1 MSNGAHGVC
10 AGSSVVQIGK
20 WDVDE
25 AEEGKKKS
33 RPSFDDLLDC
43 LWVCDYTARSTLLER
58 KHLVQT

>member
-1 MSNGAHGVC
+1 MNPNTVQKRTARAARFSVSFHLRL
-10 AGSSVVQIGK
+10 AG
-20 WDVDE
+20 
-25 AEEGKKKS
+25 EGKKKS